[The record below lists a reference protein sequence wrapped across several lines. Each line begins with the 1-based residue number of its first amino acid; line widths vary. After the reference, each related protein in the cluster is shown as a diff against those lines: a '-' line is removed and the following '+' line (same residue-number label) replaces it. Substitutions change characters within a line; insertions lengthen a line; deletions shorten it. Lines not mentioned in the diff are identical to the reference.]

1 MNRIIE
7 DAIASI
13 TEAGN
18 LRRIPED
25 GCSVEAVDLSSND
38 YLGIASHP
46 GLQEEFLAGVDFSRM
61 QLTASA
67 SRLLARRQCEFNLL
81 ESTLA
86 DTYGRPALLFNSGYH
101 ANTGLISAFAGLPY
115 FIIADKLV
123 HASIIDGIKLS
134 GLPFA
139 RFRHNDYGHLERIAE
154 KAHAEGKKLLIIV
167 ESVYSMDGDRADIDA
182 LAAIKR
188 RYEDSVLY
196 VDEAHGIGVEG
207 PAGLGLS
214 KASSSFGDVDIIVGT
229 LGKAL
234 ASSGAFAIVSSEVRR
249 YMVNKARSL
258 IFFIV
263 IPPLSALWSRF
274 VFLRSLEMDTER
286 QHLRA
291 LGLQLHSIL
300 ESVGGDSQP
309 SHIQPLIVGTPQK
322 ALSLSAV
329 LREEGFDVLPIRTPT
344 VPPGT
349 DRLRFSLSAAISED
363 YIRRLGLAIQKIMI
377 D

>member
-7 DAIASI
+7 DAIACI

-258 IFFIV
+258 IFSTA

-322 ALSLSAV
+322 AIRLSAS

-363 YIRRLGLAIQKIMI
+363 DIRRLGLAIQKIMI

>member
-7 DAIASI
+7 DAIAGI
-13 TEAGN
+13 TESGN

-123 HASIIDGIKLS
+123 HASIIDGIILS

-154 KAHAEGKKLLIIV
+154 KAHAEGKRLLIIV
-167 ESVYSMDGDRADIDA
+167 ECVYSMDGDRADIDA

-188 RYEDSVLY
+188 RYEDSILY

-258 IFFIV
+258 IFSTA

-322 ALSLSAV
+322 AIRLSAS

-363 YIRRLGLAIQKIMI
+363 DIRRLGLAIQKIMI

>member
-46 GLQEEFLAGVDFSRM
+46 GLQEEFLAGVDFGRM

-67 SRLLARRQCEFNLL
+67 SRLLARRQTEFNLL

-154 KAHAEGKKLLIIV
+154 KAHSQGKRLLIIV

-188 RYEDSVLY
+188 RYEDSILY

-258 IFFIV
+258 IFSTA

-291 LGLQLHSIL
+291 LGLQLHTIL
-300 ESVGGDSQP
+300 KSVGGDSQP

-322 ALSLSAV
+322 AIRLSAS

-363 YIRRLGLAIQKIMI
+363 DIRRLGLAIQKIMI

>member
-7 DAIASI
+7 DAIAGI
-13 TEAGN
+13 TESGN

-123 HASIIDGIKLS
+123 HASIIDGIILS

-154 KAHAEGKKLLIIV
+154 KAHAEGKRLLIIV

-188 RYEDSVLY
+188 RYEDSILY

-258 IFFIV
+258 IFSTA

-291 LGLQLHSIL
+291 LGLQLHTIL
-300 ESVGGDSQP
+300 KSVGGDSQP

-322 ALSLSAV
+322 AIRLSAS

-363 YIRRLGLAIQKIMI
+363 DIRRLGLAIQKIMI